1 MDKLLFSLE
10 TPSETFWETYSHLWR
25 NSAERSPF
33 QAPHLLRYLAAHTS
47 EAVYAFVAKGQ
58 GALRG
63 AVLLKRRGQIH
74 TFLSDLRTDENAFV
88 FDRTVTTEEQRA
100 FSRALLRTL
109 CERGRSVELNHQ
121 VLEAAYLPLLFDSA
135 REQGL
140 WCALSPHSVCPMA
153 VAATPAE
160 LGNHFSQN
168 QRYRY
173 YANRLRTQARATF
186 CVHTDDRGVSDW
198 ARAYCETH
206 IRRWAQTATPSAFRI
221 AQQRTFFLNCLRAW
235 HADAL
240 CARFSLCL
248 PDGRPIALAVG
259 LLQPPALI
267 FHTTTFDPEF
277 ARYSPGKALIYH
289 IAQWMSTNNLRILH
303 FGDGNE
309 PYKYDTA
316 NSERRMGR
324 VFVCT
329 RENLPFRAKAKAFQW
344 LKEHPHMEQ
353 FYRLRIKPA
362 AAKIALL
369 VHLLQETIE
378 SILLS
383 L

>member
-1 MDKLLFSLE
+1 MDNPLFSSE
-10 TPSETFWETYSHLWR
+10 IPSETFWEAYSHLWQ
-25 NSAERSPF
+25 NSSERSPF
-33 QAPHLLRYLAAHTS
+33 QAPHLLRYLATHTS
-47 EAVYAFVAKGQ
+47 EAVFAFVAKEQ

-74 TFLSDLRTDENAFV
+74 TFLSDLRTDENGFV
-88 FDRTVTTEEQRA
+88 FGRTVTTEEQRA

-109 CERGRSVELNHQ
+109 RERGRSLELNHQ

-135 REQGL
+135 REEGL
-140 WCALSPHSVCPMA
+140 WYSLLPHSVCPMA
-153 VAATPAE
+153 VAATPTE
-160 LGNHFSQN
+160 LGNHFNHN

-186 CVHTDDRGVSDW
+186 CVHTDERDVSDW
-198 ARAYCETH
+198 AHTYCETH
-206 IRRWAQTATPSAFRI
+206 IRRWAQTATPSAFRT

-240 CARFSLCL
+240 CVRFSLCL

-267 FHTTTFDPEF
+267 FHATTFDPEF

-303 FGDGNE
+303 FGDGDE

-324 VFVCT
+324 VFICT
-329 RENLPFRAKAKAFQW
+329 QKNFSLRAKAQAFRW
-344 LKEHPHMEQ
+344 LKEHPRMEQ
-353 FYRLRIKPA
+353 FYRFQMKPA